1 MYQVILFTK
10 IYFKKLIFIPEEG
23 KNLIMKEQ
31 LIRQIILQTYWR
43 WYFTIHF
50 NILKIYKLFR
60 QNFKNKAFYEV
71 SIACDSPGSSSFI
84 NCCISYTALSKT

>member
-50 NILKIYKLFR
+50 NIFQLTF
-60 QNFKNKAFYEV
+60 
-71 SIACDSPGSSSFI
+71 
-84 NCCISYTALSKT
+84 